1 MPRKVIRVTLGNI
14 SNADLILLFTKYMPF
29 IVPLNTKSD
38 FYIELSNEQII
49 IID

>member
-14 SNADLILLFTKYMPF
+14 SNAYLILLFTKYMPF